1 MFAIIHVPRNLRPL
15 ACQIGA
21 RVMQGKV
28 REKWMQLCELAVVE
42 QDPEKLMALITEINR
57 ILDEKDRRL
66 KRVHARESSNASS
79 KT

>member
-1 MFAIIHVPRNLRPL
+1 
-15 ACQIGA
+15 
-21 RVMQGKV
+21 MQGKV

>member
-1 MFAIIHVPRNLRPL
+1 
-15 ACQIGA
+15 
-21 RVMQGKV
+21 MQGKV

-66 KRVHARESSNASS
+66 KRVHASESSNASG
-79 KT
+79 KDDVR